1 MSLLLNIDTATETAI
16 VSITRD
22 GHILQEAMN
31 KEQKD
36 HATFLHTAIA
46 LICKKAAVDLEELNA
61 VAVTAGP
68 GSYTGLRV
76 GMASAK
82 GLCFTLN
89 IPLIAVGTLEI
100 LALQAIN
107 ETKFLRP
114 VLPVLFCPMIDARRM
129 EVFTAIFENNLKSVA
144 KPAALAL
151 DSNSF
156 ANFLLMNKIVFSG
169 SGSTKWKQL
178 CTSDN
183 GVFIETEANAL
194 YMNQLSYKK
203 YSNKDFENIAYSQPQ
218 YVKEFYNPDL

>member
-16 VSITRD
+16 VSIAND
-22 GHILQEAMN
+22 GEILQEAIN

-46 LICKKAAVDLEELNA
+46 LICKKAAVDLEQLNA

-82 GLCFTLN
+82 GLCFALN

-129 EVFTAIFENNLKSVA
+129 EVFTAIFENDLKLVA
-144 KPAALAL
+144 KSAALVL
-151 DSNSF
+151 ESNSF

-169 SGSTKWKQL
+169 SGSTKWKHL
-178 CTSDN
+178 CTSEN
-183 GVFIETEANAL
+183 AVFKDSDPKAL

-203 YSNKDFENIAYSQPQ
+203 YSNKDFENIAYSQPL
-218 YVKEFYNPDL
+218 YVKEFYNPHL